1 LHSLHPIQRITHLK
15 VTQVPSDVRKK
26 SPSDSFTMKQLTVI
40 LGPPAKV
47 APTDDIIEEKAN
59 EHPGHVVKRGCRRH
73 VARAGEDEREVE
85 IFEEPDPEL
94 LV

>member
-1 LHSLHPIQRITHLK
+1 
-15 VTQVPSDVRKK
+15 
-26 SPSDSFTMKQLTVI
+26 MKQLTVI

-47 APTDDIIEEKAN
+47 APTDDIIKDKAD

-73 VARAGEDEREVE
+73 EARAGEHEREVE
-85 IFEEPDPEL
+85 VFEETNLEL